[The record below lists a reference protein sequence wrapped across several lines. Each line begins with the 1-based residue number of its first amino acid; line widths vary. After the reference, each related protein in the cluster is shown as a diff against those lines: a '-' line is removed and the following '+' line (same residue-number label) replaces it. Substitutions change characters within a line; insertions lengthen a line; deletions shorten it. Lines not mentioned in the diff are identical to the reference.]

1 VLPEPKPVCR
11 VKTGPGAF
19 TLVRPA
25 VASQN
30 VIVSGQLFVESDRCR
45 FNHRQ
50 FAWNSH
56 DQADS
61 KHNAKVASWLALAA
75 AAWLLPLGL
84 VSDAS
89 TVRKATITPLLTT
102 VLSHDE
108 SKELSLITVEYPPGG
123 STPAHTHHAQALLYV
138 LEGSIVMQ
146 VRGGA
151 SVTLSP
157 GQTWY
162 EGPDDVHVVSRNASS
177 SRPAKYVVFMVKD
190 KGAPI
195 LKHVE

>member
-1 VLPEPKPVCR
+1 MTK
-11 VKTGPGAF
+11 
-19 TLVRPA
+19 
-25 VASQN
+25 
-30 VIVSGQLFVESDRCR
+30 
-45 FNHRQ
+45 
-50 FAWNSH
+50 
-56 DQADS
+56 ADS
-61 KHNAKVASWLALAA
+61 IHNAKVASWLALAA
-75 AAWLLPLGL
+75 VAWLLSLGL
-84 VSDAS
+84 VSNAS
-89 TVRKATITPLLTT
+89 TVQKTTISPLLTT
-102 VLSHDE
+102 ALSHDE

>member
-1 VLPEPKPVCR
+1 MTKAPSIHK
-11 VKTGPGAF
+11 
-19 TLVRPA
+19 
-25 VASQN
+25 
-30 VIVSGQLFVESDRCR
+30 
-45 FNHRQ
+45 
-50 FAWNSH
+50 
-56 DQADS
+56 
-61 KHNAKVASWLALAA
+61 AKLASWLALTA
-75 AAWLLPLGL
+75 AAWLLPFGL
-84 VSDAS
+84 VCNAS
-89 TVRKATITPLLTT
+89 TMQNATVTPLLTT
-102 VLSHDE
+102 ALSYDE

-151 SVTLSP
+151 SVTLSA

-162 EGPDDVHVVSRNASS
+162 EGPNDVHVVSRNASS

-195 LKHVE
+195 LKHVG

>member
-1 VLPEPKPVCR
+1 MTK
-11 VKTGPGAF
+11 
-19 TLVRPA
+19 
-25 VASQN
+25 
-30 VIVSGQLFVESDRCR
+30 
-45 FNHRQ
+45 
-50 FAWNSH
+50 
-56 DQADS
+56 ADS
-61 KHNAKVASWLALAA
+61 IHNAKVAFWLAFAA

-84 VSDAS
+84 VSNAS
-89 TVRKATITPLLTT
+89 TVQKATITPLLTT
-102 VLSHDE
+102 VLSQDA

-146 VRGGA
+146 VRGKA

-162 EGPDDVHVVSRNASS
+162 EGPEDVHVVSRNASS

>member
-1 VLPEPKPVCR
+1 VCR
-11 VKTGPGAF
+11 VKTGPGACTF
-19 TLVRPA
+19 VRLA
-25 VASQN
+25 DASQN
-30 VIVSGQLFVESDRCR
+30 VIVSGQWFVESDSL
-45 FNHRQ
+45 Q
-50 FAWNSH
+50 IQPIVNSRGTAMTK
-56 DQADS
+56 ADS
-61 KHNAKVASWLALAA
+61 IHNAQVGSWLALAA

-84 VSDAS
+84 VSNASS
-89 TVRKATITPLLTT
+89 TVQKATISPLLTT
-102 VLSHDE
+102 ALSLDE

-162 EGPDDVHVVSRNASS
+162 EGPDDVHIVSRNASS

-190 KGAPI
+190 KGAPL